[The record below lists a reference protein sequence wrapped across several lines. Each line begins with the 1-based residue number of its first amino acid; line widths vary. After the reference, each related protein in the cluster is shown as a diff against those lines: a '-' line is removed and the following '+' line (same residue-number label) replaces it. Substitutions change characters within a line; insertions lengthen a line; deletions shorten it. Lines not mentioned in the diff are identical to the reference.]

1 MVLPPSEE
9 SQIRHL
15 RFDDPAVEAAFHK
28 DTALRSIRYV
38 RGMGLL
44 LLALVLLGVLL
55 YNDHDLPPQLITQLL
70 ILRFGLVLPLVVT
83 VLALTYWDGFARW
96 MSPLLIVTLL
106 AFGVSLV
113 AAPLARL
120 QTPGFESVA
129 FVSVDLMLFILAVY
143 TLSRLS
149 TRAAAV
155 VCLPIIALYMAV
167 AERFGPPTL
176 SFSKLAYDLFFA
188 NLLGLSA
195 AMALERYMR
204 RSYLQQR
211 TIEAER
217 ERADQLL
224 LNILP
229 PTIAARLKEN
239 EQTIA
244 DLYDDVTVLFADIEG
259 FTRLA
264 EKIGPGELVALLN
277 ELFSAFDFLAEQH
290 GLEKIKTMGDEYM
303 AVSGLPEPNPR
314 HTEAAA
320 EMALGMRAYLADY
333 AARTGL
339 PLVLRIGLHC
349 GPVVAGVIGRRK
361 FAYDLWGDT
370 VNIASRMQSHGPIG
384 GGIQVS
390 EAVCERLQDRY
401 DFIPRGPIS
410 IKNKGKMPVYL
421 LTGCKTPPEG
431 SVTDEEAADRGL
443 SVAAMGH

>member
-1 MVLPPSEE
+1 MVLTPSEE

-15 RFDDPAVEAAFHK
+15 RFNDPSVETAFHE

-38 RGMGLL
+38 RAMGLL
-44 LLALVLLGVLL
+44 MLALVLLGVLL
-55 YNDHDLPPQLITQLL
+55 YNDLPPRLITQLL
-70 ILRFGLVLPLVVT
+70 LLRFGLVLPLVLT

-96 MSPLLIVTLL
+96 MSPVLTVTLL
-106 AFGVSLV
+106 TFGVSLV
-113 AAPLARL
+113 AAPLARV

-129 FVSVDLMLFILAVY
+129 FVSADLMLFILAVY

-149 TRAAAV
+149 TRAAAT

-211 TIEAER
+211 TIESER

-229 PTIAARLKEN
+229 PAIAARLKEN

-244 DLYDDVTVLFADIEG
+244 DHYDDVTVLFADLEG

-264 EKIGPGELVALLN
+264 EKTGPDELVTLLN
-277 ELFSAFDFLAEQH
+277 ELFSAFDALAEQH

-303 AVSGLPEPNPR
+303 AVAGLPEPNPR
-314 HTEAAA
+314 HVQVAA
-320 EMALGMRAYLADY
+320 EMALGMQAYLAEY

-339 PLVLRIGLHC
+339 PLILRIGLHC

-390 EAVCERLQDRY
+390 ETFYERLHDRY
-401 DFIPRGPIS
+401 DFTPRGPIL
-410 IKNKGKMPVYL
+410 IKNKGEMPVYL
-421 LTGCKTPPEG
+421 LTGRKATSDVNGADKEMPSRG
-431 SVTDEEAADRGL
+431 VSAIAAGR
-443 SVAAMGH
+443 